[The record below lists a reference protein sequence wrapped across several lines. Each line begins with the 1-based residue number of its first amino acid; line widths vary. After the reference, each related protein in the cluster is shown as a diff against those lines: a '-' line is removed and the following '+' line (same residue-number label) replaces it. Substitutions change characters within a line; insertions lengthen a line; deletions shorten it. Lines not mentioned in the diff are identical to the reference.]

1 MEGPVSDRGVN
12 LRALATV
19 MELSASSME
28 DFTTVVR
35 VSMLE
40 VYNEKIKYVG
50 VTATTTAADTATVV
64 M

>member
-50 VTATTTAADTATVV
+50 VTATTTAAATATVV